1 MYMLVSQHVH
11 DMSEDKKVRWTIASA
26 RQNLPTLVDLAA
38 REPQEIYRRDTLV
51 ARVVSADPGT
61 TAQPAGPTA
70 AELLGELRRVC
81 AEEGYEL
88 PVSPRV
94 DRPNAFVDAMSITS
108 RKKRTPTKRTR
119 THKRQPAKVR
129 R

>member
-1 MYMLVSQHVH
+1 
-11 DMSEDKKVRWTIASA
+11 MSEDKKARWTIASA

-61 TAQPAGPTA
+61 TAQPAGPSA
-70 AELLGELRRVC
+70 AELLAELQRVC
-81 AEEGYEL
+81 AEEGYEI

-94 DRPNAFVDAMSITS
+94 DRPNAFVEAMSSPST
-108 RKKRTPTKRTR
+108 KKRTPPHRRKT
-119 THKRQPAKVR
+119 AKAR

>member
-1 MYMLVSQHVH
+1 MYMLWGQHVH
-11 DMSEDKKVRWTIASA
+11 EMSEDKKARWTIASA

-51 ARVVSADPGT
+51 ARVVSPDPGT
-61 TAQPAGPTA
+61 TAQPAGPSA
-70 AELLGELRRVC
+70 AELLAELQRVC
-81 AEEGYEL
+81 AEEGYEI

-94 DRPNAFVDAMSITS
+94 DRPNAFVEAMSSLS
-108 RKKRTPTKRTR
+108 RKKRTPTHRRRT
-119 THKRQPAKVR
+119 AKAR